1 MTVNQIRRGP
11 LSTADSLV
19 VQIERL
25 ILANEIQVGA
35 KLPPERELAQTL
47 KVSRTSLRDAL
58 RSLEMRGRVRRQPG
72 LGTVITDP
80 GATPYGNVLASGLD
94 VAPAGLDDVMDVRAC
109 IEPPIAARAATRASS
124 TDIAQ
129 LHRLIEEMTIE
140 LTPREYAKL
149 DHIFHRTVAQCA
161 QNPLLLRLLDRVS
174 EIIEPS
180 RGSSY
185 LTKSRQ
191 RLSIA
196 EHGEIVKAISA
207 RDPDAAFLAATA
219 HVESIL
225 AETAKLSGVE
235 TVGSSPASYQTSHHS
250 SPASKS
256 SSLST

>member
-1 MTVNQIRRGP
+1 MTANQGRRAT
-11 LSTADSLV
+11 LSTADNLV

-80 GATPYGNVLASGLD
+80 GATAQGNVLASGLD
-94 VAPAGLDDVMDVRAC
+94 VAPAGLGDVMDVRAC

-129 LHRLIEEMTIE
+129 LHRLIDEMTIE

-180 RGSSY
+180 RESSY

-191 RLSIA
+191 RLSIV
-196 EHGEIVKAISA
+196 EHREIVRAIA
-207 RDPDAAFLAATA
+207 TRNPEAAFLAATT

-225 AETAKLSGVE
+225 AETAKLSD
-235 TVGSSPASYQTSHHS
+235 TGSIPTTTQ
-250 SPASKS
+250 PEW
-256 SSLST
+256 